1 MYQLVGFHPL
11 GRPERGGRVAA
22 REARAKREQIID
34 AAARLIHLRGYNST
48 SIEDI
53 LQATGIGKGNFY
65 YYFASKEELGFAIL
79 DWQTTRF
86 AEGVL
91 RKAFEGSGDP
101 LEQIHTYLDLLLA
114 LARKRG
120 CRGGCPVGNLA
131 QELSD
136 THEGFRR
143 RLEGTLEAWRALLER
158 TLCRARQEGRLRPEV
173 DPLRLSRFLL
183 AGVQG
188 AILLAKVGKDAD
200 VLADCFD
207 ELKAHLRAWTTA
219 GPGRLLPAA
228 TNPATLGAKRR
239 LKG

>member
-1 MYQLVGFHPL
+1 M
-11 GRPERGGRVAA
+11 AA
-22 REARAKREQIID
+22 REARAKRERIID

-48 SIEDI
+48 SIQDI
-53 LQATGIGKGNFY
+53 LRATGIGKGNFY

-79 DWQTTRF
+79 DWQSTRF

-91 RKAFEGSGDP
+91 RKAFDGSGDP
-101 LEQIHTYLDLLLA
+101 LEQINTYLDLLLD

-143 RLEGTLEAWRALLER
+143 RLERTLEAWRAILER
-158 TLCRARQEGRLRPEV
+158 ALRRAREEGRLRPEA
-173 DPLRLSRFLL
+173 DPARLSQFLL
-183 AGVQG
+183 AGIQG
-188 AILLAKVGKDAD
+188 AILLAKARKDAG

-207 ELKAHLRAWTTA
+207 ELKAHLQAWTTA
-219 GPGRLLPAA
+219 SHRRLLAA
-228 TNPATLGAKRR
+228 APNPATFGAKRR

>member
-1 MYQLVGFHPL
+1 M
-11 GRPERGGRVAA
+11 AA
-22 REARAKREQIID
+22 RAARAKREHIID

-53 LQATGIGKGNFY
+53 LQATGIGKGTFY

-79 DWQTTRF
+79 EWQTTRF

-91 RKAFEGSGDP
+91 RKAFEGNGDP
-101 LEQIHTYLDLLLA
+101 LEQINTYLDLLVD
-114 LARKRG
+114 LARKKG

-143 RLEGTLEAWRALLER
+143 RLDRTFETWRAFLER
-158 TLCRARQEGRLRPEV
+158 TLQRAREEGHLRPEA
-173 DPLRLSRFLL
+173 DPARLSRFLL
-183 AGVQG
+183 AGIEG
-188 AILLAKVGKDAD
+188 AILLAKVRKDAG

-207 ELKAHLRAWTTA
+207 ELKAHLGAWATA
-219 GPGRLLPAA
+219 THRRLA
-228 TNPATLGAKRR
+228 PATPVPGTFGAKRR

>member
-1 MYQLVGFHPL
+1 
-11 GRPERGGRVAA
+11 VAA
-22 REARAKREQIID
+22 REARAKRERIID

-48 SIEDI
+48 SIQDI
-53 LQATGIGKGNFY
+53 LRATGIGKGNFY

-79 DWQTTRF
+79 DWQSTRF

-91 RKAFEGSGDP
+91 RKAFEGSGNP
-101 LEQIHTYLDLLLA
+101 LEQINTYLDLLLG

-143 RLEGTLEAWRALLER
+143 RLERTLEAWRGILER
-158 TLCRARQEGRLRPEV
+158 ALRRAREEGRLRPEA
-173 DPLRLSRFLL
+173 DPARLSQFLL
-183 AGVQG
+183 AGIQG
-188 AILLAKVGKDAD
+188 AILLAKARKDAC

-207 ELKAHLRAWTTA
+207 ELKAHLQAWTTA
-219 GPGRLLPAA
+219 SHRRLLAA
-228 TNPATLGAKRR
+228 APNPATFGAKRR

>member
-1 MYQLVGFHPL
+1 
-11 GRPERGGRVAA
+11 VAA
-22 REARAKREQIID
+22 PEARAKREQIID

-53 LQATGIGKGNFY
+53 LRATGIGKGNFY

-79 DWQTTRF
+79 DWQSTRF

-101 LEQIHTYLDLLLA
+101 LEQINRYLDLLLD

-143 RLEGTLEAWRALLER
+143 RLEQTLEAWRAILER
-158 TLCRARQEGRLRPEV
+158 TLQRAREEGRLRPEA
-173 DPLRLSRFLL
+173 DPARLSRFLL
-183 AGVQG
+183 AGIEG
-188 AILLAKVGKDAD
+188 AVLLAKVGKDAG

-207 ELKAHLRAWTTA
+207 ELKAHLQAWTTA
-219 GPGRLLPAA
+219 SHRRLLAA
-228 TNPATLGAKRR
+228 APNRASFGAKRR
-239 LKG
+239 LKGYRP